1 MIFETDAGADRRV
14 SNKTVIMTCLAIG
27 AFFFFLNDVIG
38 LINGGGIFSATSA
51 IKAAHAHVLSL
62 DVDRASLRTLFLVF
76 CAFST
81 TMICKWLRLDID
93 KRWTQLIFMLCIVGG
108 GFILDAVYGPWMIEN
123 YLIRSGYSRC
133 AEQDH
138 SVGSGKG
145 RVWLDNYVL
154 DHTVCASRS

>member
-1 MIFETDAGADRRV
+1 MSFETDAGADGRV
-14 SNKTVIMTCLAIG
+14 SNKTVVVTCCAIG
-27 AFFFFLNDVIG
+27 GFFFFLNDLIG

-51 IKAAHAHVLSL
+51 IRAAHVHVLSL
-62 DVDRASLRTLFLVF
+62 DIDRASLRTIFVTI

-81 TMICKWLRLDID
+81 TMICKWLQLDIH
-93 KRWTQLIFMLCIVGG
+93 KRWPQLFFMLSIIGG
-108 GFILDAVYGPWMIEN
+108 GFILDAVCGPWVIEN
-123 YLIRSGYSRC
+123 YLNRSGYSRC

-154 DHTVCASRS
+154 DHTACPPGS